1 MDYLYH
7 YTTVDT
13 LKLILENKTFRFK
26 SLENMDD
33 SEEAE
38 TEDYG
43 NLGRF
48 CYVSCWTENSN
59 ESIPMWNQYTEPE
72 KGVRLRF
79 PTDIFETVND
89 IGLSEEQMVQLN
101 IPVELFKKSNP
112 LQYTK
117 GLAEIE
123 REDKVKFMPQ
133 TVKLA
138 PITYTKDTELLHPKV
153 HSVHGTNIS
162 IENKLIGKFKHIDWE
177 FQKEWRYQLFTQ
189 PIGIFTLIKNTMHGI
204 PFNSNEFL
212 NSIGN
217 NPIEY
222 EYFDIPFKEET
233 LKGLEIVMSPI
244 ISQESK
250 DQLNDILKTI
260 PEHTLLP
267 SRQKWR

>member
-1 MDYLYH
+1 
-7 YTTVDT
+7 
-13 LKLILENKTFRFK
+13 
-26 SLENMDD
+26 
-33 SEEAE
+33 
-38 TEDYG
+38 
-43 NLGRF
+43 
-48 CYVSCWTENSN
+48 
-59 ESIPMWNQYTEPE
+59 
-72 KGVRLRF
+72 
-79 PTDIFETVND
+79 
-89 IGLSEEQMVQLN
+89 
-101 IPVELFKKSNP
+101 
-112 LQYTK
+112 
-117 GLAEIE
+117 
-123 REDKVKFMPQ
+123 MPQ

-189 PIGIFTLIKNTMHGI
+189 PIGFFTLIKNTMHGI

-222 EYFDIPFKEET
+222 EYFDISFKEEA